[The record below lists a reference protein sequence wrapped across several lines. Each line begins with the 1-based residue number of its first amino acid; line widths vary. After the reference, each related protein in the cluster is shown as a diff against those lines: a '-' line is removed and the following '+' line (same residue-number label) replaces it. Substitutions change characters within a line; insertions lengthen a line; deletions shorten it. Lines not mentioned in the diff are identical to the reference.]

1 MSEVLDK
8 HNQFM
13 NTMSSFNGMESMLS
27 GHREEVPKIAPPI
40 EQHYNPNANQGY
52 PPNPNGY
59 PPNPYGYPP
68 NPYGYPPNPYGQGFP
83 MMGNPFVQPKL
94 EFSETLLMY
103 HAKQMIKQMKLKDKL
118 ISTIPKEIFRAAY
131 DKKSD
136 KILIA
141 DFERT
146 NQSRSSIPEGSE
158 LMKAY
163 DRQDKVKKLDA
174 IIKKNNDDEKED
186 EYLELIAI
194 EQFKMEKEM
203 GILKLP
209 TLQEYWSMRRNGMY
223 LDYSEFISDTVKGV
237 VQEFGG
243 GATDFFQTI
252 KSMIMGG

>member
-1 MSEVLDK
+1 MSDILEQ
-8 HNQFM
+8 HNRFM
-13 NTMSSFNGMESMLS
+13 SGFNGMESMLN

-40 EQHYNPNANQGY
+40 QTQPQPQHHQQHQNNGNQ
-52 PPNPNGY
+52 NNGFY
-59 PPNPYGYPP
+59 FDASRGAY
-68 NPYGYPPNPYGQGFP
+68 FP
-83 MMGNPFVQPKL
+83 MAAMGNPFTTVKL
-94 EFSETLLMY
+94 EFSDELLMY

-131 DKKSD
+131 DKKKD

-146 NQSRSSIPEGSE
+146 KQDKSNIPEGSE
-158 LMKAY
+158 LSKAY
-163 DRQDKVKKLDA
+163 DRQEKVKKLDV
-174 IIKKNNDDEKED
+174 IINKNDKDDDED

-203 GILKLP
+203 GVLKLP
-209 TLQEYWSMRRNGMY
+209 TLQEYWSMRRNGLY

>member
-1 MSEVLDK
+1 MSDLADK
-8 HNQFM
+8 YNNFV
-13 NTMSSFNGMESMLS
+13 TGFNGMESMLN

-40 EQHYNPNANQGY
+40 QPSQQQQQQQKYQGNPNYGYPQQYGYDPNFRGY
-52 PPNPNGY
+52 PP
-59 PPNPYGYPP
+59 
-68 NPYGYPPNPYGQGFP
+68 
-83 MMGNPFVQPKL
+83 MGSPFIQPKM
-94 EFSETLLMY
+94 EFSDDLLMY

-118 ISTIPKEIFRAAY
+118 ISTIPKEIFKAAY
-131 DKKSD
+131 DKKKD

-146 NQSRSSIPEGSE
+146 KQEKSAISEGSE
-158 LMKAY
+158 LFKAY
-163 DRQDKVKKLDA
+163 ERQEKVKKLNL
-174 IIKKNNDDEKED
+174 IINKNDDEEDD

-209 TLQEYWSMRRNGMY
+209 TLQEYWSMRRNGLY

-237 VQEFGG
+237 VQELGG